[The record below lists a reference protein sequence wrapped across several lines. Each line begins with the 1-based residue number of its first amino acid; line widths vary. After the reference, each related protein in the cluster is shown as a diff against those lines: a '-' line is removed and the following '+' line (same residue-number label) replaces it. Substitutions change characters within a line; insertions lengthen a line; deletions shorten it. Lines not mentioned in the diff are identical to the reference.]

1 MPVDTLAVAPP
12 WGNDEPWW
20 LVPDRAHAGSACRV
34 LAQSGHWPKH
44 RCRLSAKG
52 RHSRAIHWRC
62 SPVDLRHPGGGA
74 RSEVRIVLPSAFK
87 RPSSARGSI
96 WKRPKYRSR
105 SVVAGWRCEA
115 AESFFNELRE
125 GERGLVPPLRGDR
138 LIADR
143 QARTRQPGR
152 TDRRG

>member
-1 MPVDTLAVAPP
+1 MGFLGTRRRMSAL
-12 WGNDEPWW
+12 GQSRKYSR
-20 LVPDRAHAGSACRV
+20 RADVFRSTPKTGHRAT
-34 LAQSGHWPKH
+34 QSSCPF
-44 RCRLSAKG
+44 RAKG

-74 RSEVRIVLPSAFK
+74 RSSAVRIVLRSAFK
-87 RPSSARGSI
+87 RPSSARGST

-143 QARTRQPGR
+143 QARAGQPCR